1 MKGRGL
7 AIILGA
13 KKPMDDDEEEAPPSS
28 KREQE
33 GASAELEPL
42 LKAQWDCMK
51 RGDFKKAAKIEA
63 EIHRIC
69 DSYMDDD
76 EGEEVGEDD
85 KDEEKY

>member
-7 AIILGA
+7 AIILGS
-13 KKPMDDDEEEAPPSS
+13 KKPMDDVEEETPPSS
-28 KREQE
+28 MQ
-33 GASAELEPL
+33 GDASAEIETL

-63 EIHRIC
+63 EIHHAC
-69 DSYMDDD
+69 MSAMDDE
-76 EGEEVGEDD
+76 EGEDISEDG

>member
-7 AIILGA
+7 AIILGS
-13 KKPMDDDEEEAPPSS
+13 KKPMDDDEEDAPSS
-28 KREQE
+28 SKQ
-33 GASAELEPL
+33 GGSSAEVETL

-63 EIHRIC
+63 EIHHAC
-69 DSYMDDD
+69 TSSMDDE
-76 EGEEVGEDD
+76 EGEDISEDD